1 MSRFTIDLSPEIND
15 RLTEI
20 AKEQGITK
28 AEAMRKAFALLSI
41 SEKEKK
47 EGNTLGIIHEGDGK
61 PVIVG
66 RLVGL

>member
-20 AKEQGITK
+20 AKAQGITK

-47 EGNTLGIIHEGDGK
+47 EGNTLGIVKEKDGET
-61 PVIVG
+61 IVVG
-66 RLVGL
+66 KLVGL